1 MIQYNVTL
9 IFPIIIFFIICFL
22 YLKKNK
28 NLSLNLNFL
37 LIIYLLIS
45 SFHYFEI
52 NINSRKYKDIS
63 FEKNIISFD
72 GAKIDKF
79 FQNLNWR
86 LNSETS
92 EAVFIKKTRST
103 ISFLNKLDKN
113 YIFITDLQFYNLVLD
128 KEDFSPVKYWATEVS
143 YPSKKN
149 KLRKNFEE
157 FFFKKVINN
166 NVEYIIVDQNTTL
179 FNENILNF
187 NFLSKCLENKSEKK
201 DLNLVIYKF
210 RFNCF

>member
-1 MIQYNVTL
+1 M
-9 IFPIIIFFIICFL
+9 
-22 YLKKNK
+22 
-28 NLSLNLNFL
+28 
-37 LIIYLLIS
+37 
-45 SFHYFEI
+45 
-52 NINSRKYKDIS
+52 
-63 FEKNIISFD
+63 
-72 GAKIDKF
+72 
-79 FQNLNWR
+79 NWR

-157 FFFKKVINN
+157 FFLKG
-166 NVEYIIVDQNTTL
+166 
-179 FNENILNF
+179 
-187 NFLSKCLENKSEKK
+187 
-201 DLNLVIYKF
+201 YK
-210 RFNCF
+210 

>member
-1 MIQYNVTL
+1 MFQYNVTL
-9 IFPIIIFFIICFL
+9 VFPIIIFFIICFL

-92 EAVFIKKTRST
+92 EVYLSK
-103 ISFLNKLDKN
+103 KLDR
-113 YIFITDLQFYNLVLD
+113 QFH
-128 KEDFSPVKYWATEVS
+128 F
-143 YPSKKN
+143 
-149 KLRKNFEE
+149 
-157 FFFKKVINN
+157 
-166 NVEYIIVDQNTTL
+166 
-179 FNENILNF
+179 
-187 NFLSKCLENKSEKK
+187 
-201 DLNLVIYKF
+201 
-210 RFNCF
+210 